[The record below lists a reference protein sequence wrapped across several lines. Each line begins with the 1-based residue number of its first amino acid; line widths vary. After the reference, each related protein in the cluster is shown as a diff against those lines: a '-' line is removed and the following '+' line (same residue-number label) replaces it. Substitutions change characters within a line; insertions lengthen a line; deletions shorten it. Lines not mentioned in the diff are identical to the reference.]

1 MAVSD
6 FHRNMMSAAINQRS
20 DGVHRRNSPSTD
32 DVRIV
37 TKKRS
42 TPASKNRPSLL
53 SRKMGT
59 AMPVN
64 EVIKNPMGPAATK
77 VGTRPKTRSNNAY
90 TPAGTKHERA
100 GTRYNPSLFQ
110 RILDTSVTYNLF
122 SMIGRKVRGYA
133 DPRG

>member
-6 FHRNMMSAAINQRS
+6 FHKNMMSAAINQRS

-32 DVRIV
+32 DVRFV

-59 AMPVN
+59 PMPVN
-64 EVIKNPMGPAATK
+64 KVIKNPMGPAATK
-77 VGTRPKTRSNNAY
+77 ISTRPQRRSNNAY
-90 TPAGTKHERA
+90 TSSGAKHERA
-100 GTRYNPSLFQ
+100 GTRYNPSLLQ
-110 RILDTSVTYNLF
+110 RVLDISPTYNML
-122 SMIGRKVRGYA
+122 SILGRRFNPKG
-133 DPRG
+133 